1 MPQKDFSQKEKEAN
15 AASSPSFSKQGRM
28 ANLELLRCVAMMMV
42 VIMHYLGKG
51 NLLADL
57 TEPQLTGT
65 ELAAWL
71 LEAFCIVAV
80 NVYMFISGFF
90 LCTSSF
96 KVSRLI
102 QLWLQVWVYSV
113 GIGLLGA
120 LTGVMTGTDV
130 DIHFMLTLLF
140 PVSMGH
146 YWFMTAYVFLYLMLP
161 FVGTAVRRMDKRQL
175 QAALALL
182 LFAFCIIKSVLPV
195 RFETDGQGYDCLWY
209 LCVFVTAAYVRRFGG
224 GFLEKRRL
232 GPVLYGGGCLLIFA
246 ATLLLRR
253 IYLRSGSLDTMLKFC
268 MEYNHILPFLAA
280 IGLFLIF
287 YRIKIHGKAAILI
300 NRVAPYTLGVYLLH
314 ENLGLRYTWQNWLGA
329 GKAAEAMKEGSAG
342 AFGLLLFWTAAA
354 TAAVF
359 VCGVLA
365 DVLRKRVFGILHRVL
380 MRAGIYRKLT
390 GKIES
395 LDGIFKAEDGHGL

>member
-1 MPQKDFSQKEKEAN
+1 MPQNVCSEKEK
-15 AASSPSFSKQGRM
+15 KGRM

-65 ELAAWL
+65 ELAAWF
-71 LEAFCIVAV
+71 LECFCIVAV
-80 NVYMFISGFF
+80 NIYMFISGFF

-120 LTGVMTGTDV
+120 LTGVMAGTDV

-146 YWFMTAYVFLYLMLP
+146 YWFMTAYVFLYLLLP
-161 FVGTAVRRMDKRQL
+161 FVGTAVRRMDKRQM

-195 RFETDGQGYDCLWY
+195 RFEMDGQGYDCLWY

-232 GPVLYGGGCLLIFA
+232 GPVLYGGGCLLTFA
-246 ATLLLRR
+246 VTLLLRR

-280 IGLFLIF
+280 IGLFSVF
-287 YRIKIHGKAAILI
+287 YGIKIHGKAAVFI

-314 ENLGLRYTWQNWLGA
+314 ENLGLRYTWPNWLGA
-329 GKAAEAMKEGSAG
+329 GRVAEAMAEGSAG
-342 AFGLLLFWTAAA
+342 AFGLLLLWTAAA
-354 TAAVF
+354 VIAVF
-359 VCGVLA
+359 VCGVLV
-365 DVLRKRVFGILHRVL
+365 DVLRKQAFGILHRGL
-380 MRAGIYRKLT
+380 MRVGIYRNLT
-390 GKIES
+390 GKIEK
-395 LDGIFKAEDGHGL
+395 LDRIFRTEDGYGL

>member
-1 MPQKDFSQKEKEAN
+1 MAQDIFFQKEKN
-15 AASSPSFSKQGRM
+15 TISSIDNTKQGRM

-71 LEAFCIVAV
+71 LECFCIVAV

-90 LCTSSF
+90 LCASSF
-96 KVSRLI
+96 KASRLI

-120 LTGVMTGTDV
+120 LTGVMAGTDV

-146 YWFMTAYVFLYLMLP
+146 YWFMTAYVFLYLLLP
-161 FVGTAVRRMDKRQL
+161 FVGAAVRRMDKRQL
-175 QAALALL
+175 QAVLALL
-182 LFAFCIIKSVLPV
+182 LFTFCIVKSVLPV
-195 RFETDGQGYDCLWY
+195 RFEMDGQGYDCLWY
-209 LCVFVTAAYVRRFGG
+209 LCVFVTAAYVRRFGW

-232 GPVLYGGGCLLIFA
+232 GPILYGGGCLLIFA
-246 ATLLLRR
+246 VTLLLRR
-253 IYLRSGSLDTMLKFC
+253 IYLQSGSLDTMLKFC

-280 IGLFLIF
+280 IGLFSVF
-287 YRIKIHGKAAILI
+287 YGIQIRGKTAAFI

-329 GKAAEAMKEGSAG
+329 GKVAEAMAEGSAG
-342 AFGLLLFWTAAA
+342 AFGLLLLWTAAA
-354 TAAVF
+354 AIAVF
-359 VCGVLA
+359 ACGVLA
-365 DVLRKRVFGILHRVL
+365 EMLRKRVFGILHRGL
-380 MRAGIYRKLT
+380 MRVGIYRGLA
-390 GKIES
+390 GKIEKM
-395 LDGIFKAEDGHGL
+395 DGIFKEI

>member
-1 MPQKDFSQKEKEAN
+1 MAQDIFSQKEKN
-15 AASSPSFSKQGRM
+15 IISSKDNTKQGRM

-65 ELAAWL
+65 ELAAWF
-71 LEAFCIVAV
+71 LECFCIVAV

-120 LTGVMTGTDV
+120 LTGVMAGTDV

-146 YWFMTAYVFLYLMLP
+146 YWFMTAYVFLYLLLP

-175 QAALALL
+175 QAALVLL
-182 LFAFCIIKSVLPV
+182 LFTFCIVKSVLPV
-195 RFETDGQGYDCLWY
+195 RFEMDGQGYDCLWY

-224 GFLEKRRL
+224 GFLEKRWL
-232 GPVLYGGGCLLIFA
+232 GPVLYGGGCLLTFA
-246 ATLLLRR
+246 VTLLLRR
-253 IYLRSGSLDTMLKFC
+253 IYLQSGSLDTMLKFC

-280 IGLFLIF
+280 IGLFSVF
-287 YRIKIHGKAAILI
+287 YRIKIRGKAAAFI

-314 ENLGLRYTWQNWLGA
+314 ENLGLRYTWPNWLGA
-329 GKAAEAMKEGSAG
+329 GKVAEAMAEGSVSAL
-342 AFGLLLFWTAAA
+342 GLLLFWTAAA
-354 TAAVF
+354 AIAVF

-365 DVLRKRVFGILHRVL
+365 DMLRKGVFGILHRGL
-380 MRAGIYRKLT
+380 MKVGIYRNLT
-390 GKIES
+390 GKIEK
-395 LDGIFKAEDGHGL
+395 LDGIFKLEDGHGL

>member
-161 FVGTAVRRMDKRQL
+161 FVGTAVRRMNKRQM
-175 QAALALL
+175 QTALALL

-195 RFETDGQGYDCLWY
+195 RFEMDGQGYDCLWY

-280 IGLFLIF
+280 IGLFLVF

-365 DVLRKRVFGILHRVL
+365 DVLRKRVFGILHRGL
-380 MRAGIYRKLT
+380 MRVEIYRKLT

-395 LDGIFKAEDGHGL
+395 LDGIFKEEDGHGL

>member
-1 MPQKDFSQKEKEAN
+1 MPQNVCSEREK
-15 AASSPSFSKQGRM
+15 KGRM
-28 ANLELLRCVAMMMV
+28 ANLELLRCLAMMMV

-65 ELAAWL
+65 ELAAWF
-71 LEAFCIVAV
+71 LECFCIVAV
-80 NVYMFISGFF
+80 NIYMFISGFF

-120 LTGVMTGTDV
+120 LTGVMAGTDV

-146 YWFMTAYVFLYLMLP
+146 YWFMTAYVFLYLLLP

-195 RFETDGQGYDCLWY
+195 RFEMDGQGYDCLWY

-232 GPVLYGGGCLLIFA
+232 GPVLYGGGCLLTFA
-246 ATLLLRR
+246 VTLFLRR

-280 IGLFLIF
+280 IGLFSVF
-287 YRIKIHGKAAILI
+287 YGIKIHGKAAAFI

-314 ENLGLRYTWQNWLGA
+314 ENLGLRYTWPNWLGA
-329 GKAAEAMKEGSAG
+329 GKVAEAMAEGSAG
-342 AFGLLLFWTAAA
+342 AFGLLLLWTAAA
-354 TAAVF
+354 VIAVF
-359 VCGVLA
+359 VCGVLV
-365 DVLRKRVFGILHRVL
+365 DVLRKQAFGILHRGL
-380 MRAGIYRKLT
+380 MKVGIYRNLT
-390 GKIES
+390 GKIEK
-395 LDGIFKAEDGHGL
+395 LDGIFKLEDGHVL